1 MPGSGAHRGRAPAV
15 DPRRAVDDGSRGGQA
30 LSAVDELDE
39 LLERSD
45 DELLERSDEALLE
58 RSGEALLER
67 SDEALEED
75 ELELDE
81 PLEDE
86 PA

>member
-30 LSAVDELDE
+30 LSAVDEL
-39 LLERSD
+39 LERSD
-45 DELLERSDEALLE
+45 DELLERSD
-58 RSGEALLER
+58 EALLER